1 MTSSELYQMFDSEQ
15 FRSSGHALID
25 LLAAQLTHELSGKA
39 ELIHWQPPV
48 EAAQSW
54 QQPMPEVA
62 ELSHSDFITWLQEE
76 ILPRNLAMHH
86 PHSMAH
92 QAAPPLPMAALCD
105 LVAALCNQAMALYE
119 TGPAATLLEHQAI
132 HWLTTAVGWS
142 HGTGVLTSG
151 GSQANLTA
159 LLAARQHAAANIWQE
174 GVTAAPPLRILASE
188 LAHYSVKRT
197 AAIMGLG
204 ADALISI
211 ATDQQ
216 GRISLEALK
225 EAHTACQHRHEP
237 VMAIV
242 ATAGCT
248 ATGSIDP
255 LQAIGQYCQAHGVW
269 LHIDGAHGAAAVL
282 SNQHADKLQG
292 IHLADSV
299 SWDGH
304 KLLYMPATVSAVLFR
319 NTADSYLSFAQ
330 EASYLFN
337 DEHGEETDFNLSYRT
352 LECTKRMM
360 ALKIVAAFKLYGRK
374 GMASL
379 LDHVFALAEQFA
391 VMLSSTPGFEL
402 LMHPQTNIV
411 CFRYH
416 GNVSNTAVLDSLQV
430 HIRQQ
435 LLHRGLFHLSQVEIN
450 NSIWLRSVFMNPQ
463 TQPAH
468 QQHLLQEIIAIA
480 RARA

>member
-1 MTSSELYQMFDSEQ
+1 MSAPGLQQMFDSEQ
-15 FRSSGHALID
+15 FRNSGHALID
-25 LLAAQLTHELSGKA
+25 LLAAQLVHELSGNA
-39 ELIHWQPPV
+39 NLINWQPAV
-48 EAAQSW
+48 EAARSW

-62 ELSHSDFITWLQEE
+62 EFSHADFITWLQQE
-76 ILPRNLAMHH
+76 ILPRNLAMYH

-132 HWLTTAVGWS
+132 HWLTTAVGWP
-142 HGTGVLTSG
+142 HGAGVLTSG

-174 GVTAAPPLRILASE
+174 GVTAAPCLRILTSE

-204 ADALISI
+204 ADAVISV
-211 ATDQQ
+211 ATDKQ
-216 GRISLEALK
+216 GRMSMEALQA
-225 EAHTACQHRHEP
+225 AHTACLHRHER

-255 LQAIGQYCQAHGVW
+255 LQAIGQYCQTHDVW

-282 SNQHADKLQG
+282 SDQHAGKLQG
-292 IHLADSV
+292 IHLADSI

-319 NTADSYLSFAQ
+319 NAADSYLSFSQ

-337 DEHGEETDFNLSYRT
+337 GEYGEETDFNLSYRT

-360 ALKIVAAFKLYGRK
+360 GLKMVAAFKLYGQR

-391 VMLSSTPGFEL
+391 AMLTNTPGFEL

-416 GNVSNTAVLDSLQV
+416 SNVSNTAAFDSLQA

-435 LLHRGLFHLSQVEIN
+435 LLHHGLFHLSQVEIN
-450 NSIWLRSVFMNPQ
+450 NSIWLRCVFMNPQ
-463 TQPAH
+463 TQPKH
-468 QQHLLQEIIAIA
+468 LQQLLQEIIAIA
-480 RARA
+480 HAHT